1 MKIYISIPITGHD
14 LATQQATAAQIA
26 DKIKS
31 LGHEPVN
38 PFDTPLAPPEWAEQQ
53 KYAYYIGEDIKRLLM
68 CDAVYFHP
76 QWTKSKGCSTE
87 HDIAIRYDLER
98 FYTFSD
104 MVSIDEILP
113 KSKQQ

>member
-1 MKIYISIPITGHD
+1 MKIYISIPISGHD
-14 LATQQATAAQIA
+14 LKAQREKANEIA
-26 DKIKS
+26 DKLHK

-38 PFDTPLAPPEWAEQQ
+38 PFDTPEAPKGLSDKEE
-53 KYAYYIGEDIKRLLM
+53 YAYYIGEDIKRLLM